1 VEFGILGPLEVRD
14 GGRVVPIVGTR
25 QRTLLAILL
34 LEANRVVSSDR
45 LLDALWGAE
54 QPRSGATALRVRV
67 SELRKTLDG
76 ERRAGSARLL
86 VTEPGGYALRIPL
99 DSLDLH
105 RFERLAAEG
114 ERALEHGDSALASL
128 RLREALA
135 LWRGPALEGLGDW
148 SFAQLEVARLE
159 ELRLA
164 ALELRIEADLALGG
178 HAELIGE
185 LDALVQRYPLR
196 EHLRALLMRVL
207 YRSGRQA
214 EALALYAATR
224 RALVEE
230 LGIEPGPALQQ
241 LHHAVLAQDPAL
253 DPASPTTTRDSRP
266 RERAILAVARDDQR
280 LEPLLELADLLARR
294 PPRELI
300 AARIVEGDDLAHAAD
315 ALNERREYLIAR
327 GAAARTAAFTSTDAA
342 TDILRL
348 VAEQPVDLLLIAT
361 EGVALGNPF
370 SAELAR
376 VLDGSPCDVAL
387 VVAEC
392 PPTADSGRPV
402 VVPFGGAEHDWAAVE
417 LAAWAAAALGS
428 RVRLVGAAANP
439 ALRRRDASR
448 ALAAAALAV
457 QRAFGVAAEPA
468 LVGPAASE
476 LLAVAEEAALLVLGL
491 SQRWPKE
498 GVGRVRRTIVAG
510 ARSPTVLVKAGLR
523 PGGLAP
529 SDSGT
534 RFTWSLAAVADRG
547 VSSRSVGSSH

>member
-14 GGRVVPIVGTR
+14 GGRVVPIVGVR

-34 LEANRVVSSDR
+34 LDANRVVSSDR
-45 LLDALWGAE
+45 LLEALWGEE

-67 SELRKTLDG
+67 SELRKALDG
-76 ERRAGSARLL
+76 ARSAGAARLL
-86 VTEPGGYALRIPL
+86 VTEPGGYALRISP

-105 RFERLAAEG
+105 RFEFLAAEG
-114 ERALEHGDSALASL
+114 QRAFEHGDSAAASL
-128 RLREALA
+128 QLREALA
-135 LWRGPALEGLGDW
+135 LWRGPPLDGLEDR
-148 SFAQLEVARLE
+148 SFALVEIARLE

-164 ALELRIEADLALGG
+164 ALELRIEADLALGS

-185 LDALVQRYPLR
+185 LDALVRQNPLR
-196 EHLRALLMRVL
+196 ERLCALLMLGL

-224 RALVEE
+224 RTLIEE
-230 LGIEPGPALQQ
+230 LGIEPGPALQRLQ
-241 LHHAVLAQDPAL
+241 HAILAQDPAL
-253 DPASPTTTRDSRP
+253 DRASPATTRDSHLA
-266 RERAILAVARDDQR
+266 RAILAVARDDQR
-280 LEPLLELADLLARR
+280 LEPLLELAELLARR

-300 AARIVEGDDLAHAAD
+300 AARIVEGDDLAQAAD
-315 ALNERREYLIAR
+315 VLNERREDLIAR
-327 GAAARTAAFTSTDAA
+327 SIAVRTAAFTSTDAA
-342 TDILRL
+342 ADILRL
-348 VAEQPVDLLLIAT
+348 VAEQPIDLLLIAT

-370 SAELAR
+370 SAELSR
-376 VLDGSPCDVAL
+376 VLEGSPCDVAL
-387 VVAEC
+387 VVVER

-428 RVRLVGAAANP
+428 RVRLVGTAANP

-448 ALAAAALAV
+448 ALAAAALAI
-457 QRAFGVAAEPA
+457 QRAFGVAAEPV
-468 LVGPAASE
+468 LVGQADGE

-491 SQRWPKE
+491 SPRWPKE
-498 GVGRVRRTIVAG
+498 GVGEVRGAIIAG
-510 ARSPTVLVKAGLR
+510 ARPPTVVVKAGLR

-534 RFTWSLAAVADRG
+534 RFTWSLAAAADRG
-547 VSSRSVGSSH
+547 VSSRSVGSAH